1 MVSLRH
7 CCLPAGVLLTC
18 LAAPAETQ
26 TAEEFFR
33 GKQLTM
39 IIGSST
45 GGGYDVQGR
54 LVARYLGRHLPGNP
68 GIVVQNM
75 PGSSSI
81 AATNHLY
88 NVAPKDGTS
97 FGLVQREVLTA
108 KLNTPQSVHFEVEK
122 FNWIGNIDSETGLV
136 VAWHAAPIATTGDLF
151 KQAMIIGGTG
161 VINDT
166 ETLPRLLNT
175 LIGTRFRIVSGYPGT
190 TEVLLAME
198 NGELMGIGDWSWSNI
213 RSQKMDLLEAKKI
226 RILMQASM
234 ARIKALPD
242 IPAMAEF
249 ARNEEDKKLMAL
261 FLAQEGVARPIAAPP
276 DVPPERVKLLREAFA
291 ATVRDPDFVQD
302 AARAKLEFSPM
313 SGEEVQR
320 IVTMIATTPKAE
332 TDRMIAAIAGPK

>member
-1 MVSLRH
+1 MRIPS
-7 CCLPAGVLLTC
+7 CLSAGLL
-18 LAAPAETQ
+18 LAALAQPALAQ
-26 TAEEFFR
+26 PAEEFFR
-33 GKQLTM
+33 GKQFTL

-45 GGGYDVQGR
+45 GGGYDLQGR
-54 LVARYLGRHLPGNP
+54 LVARYITRHIPGNP

-81 AATNHLY
+81 GTTNHLY
-88 NVAPKDGTS
+88 NVAPKDGTV
-97 FGLVQREVLTA
+97 FALVQREVLTA

-122 FNWIGNIDSETGLV
+122 FNWLGNIDSETGLV
-136 VAWHAAPIATTGDLF
+136 VAWHAAPIAATGDLF
-151 KQAMIIGGTG
+151 KQEMIIGGTG

-175 LIGTRFRIVSGYPGT
+175 MISTKFRIVSGYPGT

-226 RILMQASM
+226 RILMQAAM

-249 ARNEEDKKLMAL
+249 ARNEEDRKLMAL
-261 FLAQEGVARPIAAPP
+261 FLAQEGVARPVAAPP
-276 DVPPERVKLLREAFA
+276 GVPAERVKALRDAFM

-302 AARAKLEFSPM
+302 AARSKLEFSPS

-320 IVTMIATTPKAE
+320 IVALIASTPKAE
-332 TDRMIAAIAGPK
+332 TDRMIAAISGPK